1 MAENPWQVES
11 IKAFYYLKC
20 PECQYHTKEENLFE
34 NHAVENHPLSN
45 VFFENKTVT
54 KLFDTKS
61 KSLSISGIESENSDI
76 LEEAVKILEFPSV
89 DDFLEDLS
97 VDKNNGDI
105 PFHDREKSDA
115 VCKTNEIINSV
126 ESFAN
131 HFQGSREFLAIK
143 NQNTENE
150 KEPVD
155 KIPSDSIIFGQNPS
169 LSKNSLSPYHDREKD
184 EEENSKKHSI
194 ESAISPIPA
203 SPLEGSQEFL
213 AIKNPINNLLEE
225 NKKILCVFEETKTC
239 NDDLVNSVH
248 EGKSAVIVKKNIND
262 LAEGILSAFEDVE
275 SSNDHDLSVQEE
287 ENPTQ
292 LKKLVIELH
301 EGKTVIRLS
310 SIEISST
317 ILYAI

>member
-1 MAENPWQVES
+1 M
-11 IKAFYYLKC
+11 
-20 PECQYHTKEENLFE
+20 
-34 NHAVENHPLSN
+34 
-45 VFFENKTVT
+45 
-54 KLFDTKS
+54 
-61 KSLSISGIESENSDI
+61 
-76 LEEAVKILEFPSV
+76 
-89 DDFLEDLS
+89 DFLHS
-97 VDKNNGDI
+97 VG
-105 PFHDREKSDA
+105 
-115 VCKTNEIINSV
+115 TWTYQ
-126 ESFAN
+126 
-131 HFQGSREFLAIK
+131 FQGSREFLAIK

-155 KIPSDSIIFGQNPS
+155 KIPNDSIIFGQNPS
-169 LSKNSLSPYHDREKD
+169 LSKNSISPYHDREKD

-194 ESAISPIPA
+194 ESAISPIPT

-213 AIKNPINNLLEE
+213 AIKNPINNILDEGS
-225 NKKILCVFEETKTC
+225 KKILCVFEETKTC

-301 EGKTVIRLS
+301 EGKNSYKIKP
-310 SIEISST
+310 
-317 ILYAI
+317 Y